1 MDVDRQEIGI
11 AVIWR
16 DGRVLIGQRPDGGA
30 FGRLWEFPGGKGLP
44 GEAPEECAVREARE
58 EVGLDV
64 RVAGT
69 AWVVEHDYGEARVRL
84 HFFPCV
90 TNDEEPT
97 PGPYVAVRWTL
108 PSELGA
114 FPCPEANLGIVA
126 EIARGGLT
134 PLPSP
139 SERRRTSPRG

>member
-1 MDVDRQEIGI
+1 MARTDIGV

-16 DGRVLIGQRPDGGA
+16 DGRVLLGQRPEGGA
-30 FGRLWEFPGGKGLP
+30 LGRLWEFPGGKCLP
-44 GEAPEECAVREARE
+44 GEEPDECAVREARE

-64 RVAGT
+64 RVAGP
-69 AWVVEHDYGEARVRL
+69 ARVVEHDYESVRVRL

-97 PGPYVAVRWTL
+97 PGGYAAIRWVL

-114 FPCPEANLGIVA
+114 FPCPAANVGVVA
-126 EIARGGLT
+126 DIARGRLAPGA
-134 PLPSP
+134 
-139 SERRRTSPRG
+139 